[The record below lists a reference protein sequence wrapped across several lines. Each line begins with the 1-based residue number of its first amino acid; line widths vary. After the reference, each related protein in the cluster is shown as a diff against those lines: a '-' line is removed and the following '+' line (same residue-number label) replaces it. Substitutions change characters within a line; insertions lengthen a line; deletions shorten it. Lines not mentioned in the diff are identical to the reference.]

1 MEKVE
6 ERIREKLSQKLEILS
21 PGLSLIAQKSFLRN
35 SKGTRGFVDLLASD
49 SHNRYVLIE
58 LKRSKAAS
66 RDAIH
71 EIFKYIEGIKEN
83 RSLKNDEIVAYIVS
97 TEWEELIVPFSS
109 FVAKVSYEVVGYELE
124 IDEELNP
131 IAAQRVKPLQINNE
145 RFINDQH
152 DICLYTTDENLKKGI
167 ESHLSCFSKKG
178 IEDFVLLVLKPH
190 KNFRKYE
197 LQATM
202 QALNNIASKLG
213 DKPPMTYEDLQNK
226 MPEYRHMI
234 YSSVQVMDNEKYW
247 EIVEQ
252 NPVQYQEAK
261 EYVEDCDDANLNQM
275 LHECAVGNCD
285 PRPFQ
290 EHYEIGNPAK
300 LKCKIL
306 EDERWEI
313 TDVIRHGRLKE
324 NGLLTDETIIDELTG
339 DGGTNKHVYSKDFDS
354 RNSATFEQMTK
365 DVETCL
371 ADNEIWR
378 TGITKSISELSNFSR
393 NKSEFQ
399 GRIHIFN
406 PSNTLLSIYHAAIS
420 PTADEAKRWIP
431 AYYVNVEGAEIKRK
445 YFGCLVR
452 NKNSKSLDEVI
463 AQVYELG
470 VIDFL
475 LSLTWGGYQSNDI
488 DICHMYGLEYANF
501 MYEVKGSERT
511 FSRFDGFKYRPCQD
525 IDSYE
530 GVFGFM
536 RDNDDFVE
544 AILALFERNTLTPDI
559 FGQL

>member
-6 ERIREKLSQKLEILS
+6 ERIREKLSEKLEILGH
-21 PGLSLIAQKSFLRN
+21 GLSLIEQESFLRN
-35 SKGTRGFVDLLASD
+35 SKGTRGFVDLLARD

-66 RDAIH
+66 REAIH

-83 RSLKNDEIVAYIVS
+83 KSLKNDEIVAYVVS
-97 TEWEELIVPFSS
+97 TEWEELLVPFSS
-109 FVAKVSYEVVGYELE
+109 FVAEVSYEVIGYKLE

-131 IAAQRVKPLQINNE
+131 VAAQRVNPLKINNE
-145 RFINDQH
+145 RFISDQH

-167 ESHLSCFSKKG
+167 KSHLSCFSKKG

-190 KNFRKYE
+190 PNFRERE

-202 QALNNIASKLG
+202 QALKNIASKIG
-213 DKPPMTYEDLQNK
+213 SKPSKTYKDLKNK

-234 YSSVQVMDNEKYW
+234 YSAVQVMDNEKYW
-247 EIVEQ
+247 EIIER
-252 NPVQYQEAK
+252 NPAQYQELK
-261 EYVEDCDDANLNQM
+261 ENIEDCGDADLNHM
-275 LHECAVGNCD
+275 LHECAVGNCE

-290 EHYEIGNPAK
+290 EHCEIGYPAK

-313 TDVIRHGRLKE
+313 TDVIRHGRLKANE
-324 NGLLTDETIIDELTG
+324 LLTDEIIIGELTG
-339 DGGTNKHVYSKDFDS
+339 DGGTNKQVYSKNFDS
-354 RNSATFEQMTK
+354 RNSAAFEQMTK

-371 ADNEIWR
+371 ADNEIWL
-378 TGITKSISELSNFSR
+378 TGITKSISELSIFS
-393 NKSEFQ
+393 NESEFQ

-406 PSNTLLSIYHAAIS
+406 PSNTLLSIYRAAIS
-420 PTADEAKRWIP
+420 PSALEAMRWIP
-431 AYYVNVEGAEIKRK
+431 AYHVNVDGAEIKRA
-445 YFGCLVR
+445 YIGCLVR
-452 NKNSKSLDEVI
+452 NENSKSLDEVI

-470 VIDFL
+470 VVELL

-488 DICHMYGLEYANF
+488 DICPLYGLEYANF
-501 MYEVKGSERT
+501 MCEINGDERT
-511 FSRFDGFKYRPCQD
+511 FYRFDGFRYRHCQD
-525 IDSYE
+525 IDPYE

-544 AILALFERNTLTPDI
+544 AILALFERNTLTPGI